1 MTYLDDELVPEH
13 IRAAAFEWRVLLASG
28 HPSAEELA
36 AFEAWRRAH
45 PTHAD
50 AYDRAV
56 SVIGALEALSQAD
69 LEPGLYPNYVDPQDT
84 PATGSIWAKIGGRK
98 TWTVSGLLGGALAAA
113 LSFAVFPQLATD
125 SLRQEQVLQAS
136 EIYQTDI
143 GDIQTFELSDG
154 SEITLGAA
162 SQLEIRFY
170 NDQRSLIL
178 TRGAALFDVAPD
190 PDRPFTVMADAMT
203 ATAIGTIFSIRNN
216 GGTVRL
222 AVSEGRV
229 SASHP
234 LMLTDEPSSLS
245 ARKELGAG
253 EQIYATSQ
261 AGLSDVS
268 SYRER
273 NFAAW
278 RDGRL
283 TYVSGTL
290 EELVADA
297 NRYSDRPIQLDPS
310 LQGLQDLGVTI
321 SFDASDIPTMIEAL
335 PDMFPVR
342 IDQSSERE
350 IVISARNAAN

>member
-1 MTYLDDELVPEH
+1 MTHVEDELVPEH

-56 SVIGALEALSQAD
+56 SVLGALGTLSQVD
-69 LEPGLYPNYVDPQDT
+69 LEPGLYPNYIDPQDT
-84 PATGSIWAKIGGRK
+84 PETGSIWAKIFGRK
-98 TWTVSGLLGGALAAA
+98 TWTVSGLLGGALVAA
-113 LSFAVFPQLATD
+113 LSFAFLPQLATD
-125 SLRQEQVLQAS
+125 SPPQEQVLQTS
-136 EIYQTDI
+136 EIYQTEI

-162 SQLEIRFY
+162 SELEIRFY
-170 NDQRSLIL
+170 DNQRSLVL
-178 TRGAALFDVAPD
+178 KRGAALFEVAPD
-190 PDRPFTVMADAMT
+190 PDRPFSVMADSMT
-203 ATAIGTIFSIRNN
+203 AAALGTIFSIRNN

-234 LMLTDEPSSLS
+234 LMLTDQPSSLS
-245 ARKELGAG
+245 VRKELGAG

-268 SYRER
+268 NYRER

-290 EELVADA
+290 QELVADA
-297 NRYSDRPIQLDPS
+297 NRYSDRPIQLDSS
-310 LQGLQDLGVTI
+310 LQSLEDLGVTV
-321 SFDASDIPTMIEAL
+321 SFDAGDIPTMIEAL
-335 PDMFPVR
+335 PDMFPVQ
-342 IDQSSERE
+342 IDQSSEKE
-350 IVISARNAAN
+350 IVISARDVAN